1 MMKSILISVN
11 FAASLTYPMKDTMN
25 LSVAGPLVSDLVS
38 LPLTARKA
46 LFVGITLALCNGAY
60 AAQANADTNE
70 PKMMQKVVVVGTG
83 EGDAER
89 QPGAVSFVTAEDLTL
104 QQPRSTEE
112 ALRTVPGVTI
122 KPEEESAI
130 VANIGV
136 RGLSS
141 ADYKTLILEDG
152 VPIAPGLFVGNG
164 RYYNPRVQRMESIEV
179 LKGAA
184 SLRYGPSTIGGVI
197 NYITKDPEDGAALS
211 LRTGSFNTH
220 EASLEFGGS
229 TPSQEAKF
237 GAVVTHVQSDGFMDK
252 DYEMTDVMIK
262 AGMAVGENQWVSVKY
277 TDYKNDAN
285 ISYRGLFLQAY
296 LNGETYNPAPD
307 DYFLTGR
314 RSLDVNH
321 EWDISE
327 TAKLKTIVF
336 GSETYRDYWRY
347 ATDNTA
353 SVVEGRWVYTDNLNG
368 NNRSFDRIG
377 VDSRLSLQHQLFGIT
392 NESEFGVRVMNE
404 SMDDVTVA
412 ATRATPRSGTINKD
426 VVDTADSL
434 AAHIQNRFVI
444 NESVAITAGVRAEYY
459 EQGRHDKRATG
470 ASQAETS
477 NTEILPGL
485 GITYQINSG
494 LQLFSSIYK
503 AFSPALNN
511 DALNGLQDQRLDAE
525 RSTNVEVGL
534 RGSQK
539 QFNYELALFR
549 MDFDN
554 QIIPANSNSQFQ
566 RTNGGET
573 LHQGLEAA
581 FGWDIGAGFSLN
593 TNATYIP
600 DAEFV
605 GDRRDTS
612 GNVTTP
618 DGNRI
623 SYVPELVANLA
634 LQYQVARLRTALNVH
649 HTSEQYTD
657 VLNTSAIT
665 ESTSGFFTGE
675 IDSYTLLDLN
685 ALYEIN
691 DAFTLYGSIKNLTDE
706 RYIASLRQGIYVGTE
721 RSFEAGVKVKF

>member
-1 MMKSILISVN
+1 MQKILIFVI
-11 FAASLTYPMKDTMN
+11 FAASLTLRHERHMKP
-25 LSVAGPLVSDLVS
+25 LIAGPITFDLAP
-38 LPLTARKA
+38 LPRLAHNA
-46 LFVGITLALCNGAY
+46 LFLGVALALSSGAY
-60 AAQANADTNE
+60 AAQTDSTPEE
-70 PKMMQKVVVVGTG
+70 PRMMQKVVVVGTG

-89 QPGAVSFVTAEDLTL
+89 QPGAVSFVTNDDLVL

-112 ALRTVPGVTI
+112 ALRNVPGVTI

-211 LRTGSFNTH
+211 LRTGSFYTH
-220 EASLEFGGS
+220 EASLEVGGS
-229 TPSQEAKF
+229 SPSQEAKF
-237 GAVVTHVQSDGFMDK
+237 GAVVTRVQSDGFMDK
-252 DYEMTDVMIK
+252 AYEMTDVMIK
-262 AGMAVGENQWVSVKY
+262 AGMAVAENQWLSLKY
-277 TDYKNDAN
+277 TDYKNNAN

-296 LNGETYNPAPD
+296 QNGETYNPAPD

-314 RSLDVNH
+314 RSLDLNH
-321 EWDISE
+321 EWDISD
-327 TAKLKTIVF
+327 TMKLKTLVF
-336 GSETYRDYWRY
+336 GSETSRDYWRY

-353 SVVEGRWVYTDNLNG
+353 SVEAGRWIYTDTLNG
-368 NNRSFDRIG
+368 NNRSFNRLGI
-377 VDSRLSLQHQLFGIT
+377 DSRLSFQHSLFGIA
-392 NESEFGVRVMNE
+392 NDAEIGVRAMNE
-404 SMDDVTVA
+404 SMDDVTIA
-412 ATRATPRSGTINKD
+412 ATRATPRSGTVNKD
-426 VVDTADSL
+426 VVDSADSL
-434 AAHIQNRFVI
+434 ALHVQNRFAI
-444 NESVAITAGVRAEYY
+444 TDRVAITAGLRAEHY
-459 EQGRHDKRATG
+459 EQNRNDKRATG
-470 ASQAETS
+470 DNQAKTS
-477 NTEILPGL
+477 NTEVLPGL
-485 GITYQINSG
+485 GITYQINSS

-503 AFSPALNN
+503 AFSPALNS
-511 DALNGLQDQRLDAE
+511 DALNGLQDQQLDAE
-525 RSTNVEVGL
+525 QSINVEIGL
-534 RGSQK
+534 RGRQN
-539 QFNYELALFR
+539 QFSYELALFS

-573 LHQGLEAA
+573 LHRGLEAA
-581 FGWDIGAGFSLN
+581 FGWDIGAGFSLR

-605 GDRRDTS
+605 GDRRDAS
-612 GNVTTP
+612 GNITTP

-623 SYVPELVANLA
+623 SYVPELVANLG
-634 LQYQVARLRTALNVH
+634 LEYKVGQLRAALNVH

-657 VLNTSAIT
+657 VLNTKPIT

-685 ALYEIN
+685 AIYQIN
-691 DAFTLYGSIKNLTDE
+691 DALTLFGSIKNLTDE

>member
-1 MMKSILISVN
+1 MQIPTMHFFQQHNIS
-11 FAASLTYPMKDTMN
+11 APLKPM
-25 LSVAGPLVSDLVS
+25 AI
-38 LPLTARKA
+38 AIA
-46 LFVGITLALCNGAY
+46 LLGGAH
-60 AAQANADTNE
+60 AAQAADSAE
-70 PKMMQKVVVVGTG
+70 LKVMQKVVVVGTS
-83 EGDAER
+83 EGDVER
-89 QPGAVSFVTAEDLTL
+89 QPGAVSFVTEEELTL
-104 QQPRSTEE
+104 RQPRSTEE
-112 ALRTVPGVTI
+112 ALRSVPGVTV

-164 RYYNPRVQRMESIEV
+164 RYYNPRVQRMASIEV

-211 LRTGSFNTH
+211 LRTGSFNTN
-220 EASLEFGGS
+220 EASLEVGGS
-229 TPSQEAKF
+229 SPSQEAKF
-237 GAVVTHVQSDGFMDK
+237 GAVITHVQSDGFMDK
-252 DYEMTDVMIK
+252 GYEMTDVMIK

-296 LNGETYNPAPD
+296 LDGATYNPAPD

-321 EWDISE
+321 EWQISE
-327 TAKLKTIVF
+327 TANLKTLIF

-347 ATDNTA
+347 GTNNADSATA
-353 SVVEGRWVYTDNLNG
+353 GRWVYTDSLNG

-377 VDSRLSLQHQLFGIT
+377 VDSRLNLQHQLFGIA
-392 NESEFGVRVMNE
+392 NESEIGVRFMNE
-404 SMDDVTVA
+404 SMDDQTIA
-412 ATRATPRSGTINKD
+412 ATRATPRSGTVNKD
-426 VVDTADSL
+426 VVDTADSV
-434 AAHIQNRFVI
+434 AVHAQNRFL
-444 NESVAITAGVRAEYY
+444 ITDSFALIAGVRAEHY
-459 EQGRHDKRATG
+459 EQSRHDKRGTG
-470 ASQAETS
+470 NNQAETS

-503 AFSPALNN
+503 AFSPALNG
-511 DALNGLQDQRLDAE
+511 DALSGLQDQRLDAE
-525 RSTNVEVGL
+525 RSINVEFGL
-534 RGSQK
+534 RGSK
-539 QFNYELALFR
+539 NQFAYELALFN

-554 QIIPANSNSQFQ
+554 QIIPANSNSDFQ
-566 RTNGGET
+566 VTNGGKT
-573 LHQGLEAA
+573 LHRGLEAA
-581 FGWDIGAGFSLN
+581 FAWEIGAGFSLN

-600 DAEFV
+600 YAEFN
-605 GDRRDTS
+605 GDRLDAS
-612 GNVTTP
+612 GNITTP

-623 SYVPELVANLA
+623 SYVPELVANLG
-634 LQYQVARLRTALNVH
+634 LEYKVGQLRTALNVH

-657 VLNTSAIT
+657 VLNTKPIT

-685 ALYEIN
+685 AIYQIN
-691 DAFTLYGSIKNLTDE
+691 DALTLFGSIKNLTDE
-706 RYIASLRQGIYVGTE
+706 RYIASLRQGIYVGPE
-721 RSFEAGVKVKF
+721 RSFDAGVKVKF